1 MMTTDEMIEHIKT
14 MGDFDEVL
22 LENTGELLG
31 SFKCTQSASNF
42 GTTVNVFAYGEDTA
56 RRYSCHVAPS
66 KYELEGHDTTD
77 VSSAISIVHWE
88 QLAER
93 ASE

>member
-56 RRYSCHVAPS
+56 KRYSYRYRYQVNS
-66 KYELEGHDTTD
+66 
-77 VSSAISIVHWE
+77 IS
-88 QLAER
+88 LGGLY
-93 ASE
+93 S